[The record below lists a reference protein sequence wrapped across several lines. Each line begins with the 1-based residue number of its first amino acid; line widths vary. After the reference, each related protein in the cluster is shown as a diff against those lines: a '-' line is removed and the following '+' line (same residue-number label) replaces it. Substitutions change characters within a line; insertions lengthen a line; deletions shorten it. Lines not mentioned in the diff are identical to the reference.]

1 MFNFIF
7 ETDPKG
13 LLPWSLNGC
22 SGFNFGNRSGINL
35 DNFFKF
41 DNFFRFF
48 KGQLI
53 SECLLGVIDF
63 PKNQQEILQISVLE
77 SKKWSNHRMKHT
89 IIHFKLKISHVIK
102 YK

>member
-35 DNFFKF
+35 DNFF
-41 DNFFRFF
+41 RFF

-63 PKNQQEILQISVLE
+63 PKKQLEILQISVLE
-77 SKKWSNHRMKHT
+77 SKKWSNQQSKSTFLKWYDLQM
-89 IIHFKLKISHVIK
+89 II
-102 YK
+102 